1 MPADPRPGLAYRQE
15 YKRGEAEDNGEVLS
29 SREMVDVAYGHFNH
43 ALLTKDTST
52 IEPDVLEYKLY
63 ARGVGQVLSIDIS
76 GGNSREEL
84 LSAKRVPD
92 GTATGPLGNP

>member
-1 MPADPRPGLAYRQE
+1 
-15 YKRGEAEDNGEVLS
+15 
-29 SREMVDVAYGHFNH
+29 MVDVTYGHYTS

-52 IEPDVLEYKLY
+52 IEPGVLEYKLY
-63 ARGVGQVLSIDIS
+63 ARGVGQVLAMDIA

-84 LSAKRVPD
+84 LSVTHVPD